1 MKKHESDP
9 VTTLSA
15 RFEEAEIAKLREA
28 AEARQWSLSQLIR
41 AGAYE
46 KAVNIL
52 NTRHIGVFGVQR
64 LLERVAE
71 QLFAPKV
78 MVDPGPPG
86 EATVEFDNEM
96 LNPGYFDFPEHVRV
110 HANPFDFEV
119 GPQLADVMR
128 KFGAELSTLFL
139 KEVMRVTA
147 ADTKVEL
154 LDPHSP
160 PSSVPEGA
168 SEQAAD
174 ADTGAK
180 EKQATRGRRRSS
192 RAKSKEL

>member
-1 MKKHESDP
+1 MKKRGSDTM
-9 VTTLSA
+9 TTLSA
-15 RFEEAEIAKLREA
+15 RFDESEIAKLREA

-78 MVDPGPPG
+78 MVDPGVPG
-86 EATVEFDNEM
+86 EPTVEFDNEM
-96 LNPGYFDFPEHVRV
+96 LNPEYFVYLGGVRV
-110 HANPFDFEV
+110 HANPLDFEV
-119 GPQLADVMR
+119 GRQLAEVMR
-128 KFGAELSTLFL
+128 KFGAELSVLFL
-139 KEVMRVTA
+139 KEMMRVTA

-154 LDPHSP
+154 LDPHSS

-168 SEQAAD
+168 SEQTAD
-174 ADTGAK
+174 ADTGAR
-180 EKQATRGRRRSS
+180 EKQATRGRRRS
-192 RAKSKEL
+192 RRPKSKEL